1 MYAGAVALANAL
13 TENTTLQKLAVSDNY
28 IGALGAGPI
37 ATALSRN
44 SSITSLYMKGCELGD
59 TVTARLCAC
68 LVVRFSAPLVVA
80 HSHPEAFSS
89 IHVGLTNILR

>member
-1 MYAGAVALANAL
+1 MHEGAYAFCSCDPNSTVHAGAVALANAL
-13 TENTTLQKLAVSDNY
+13 TENTTLQKLSVSDNY

-44 SSITSLYMKGCELGD
+44 STITSLFMKGCELGD

-68 LVVRFSAPLVVA
+68 LAVR
-80 HSHPEAFSS
+80 
-89 IHVGLTNILR
+89 T